1 MQVVILAGG
10 LGTRLSEETD
20 LIPKPMVL
28 VGPDPILVHI
38 MRYYAAFGH
47 QNFIIAA
54 GYKHEIISQYFDS
67 FNSNWKIEVVDTG
80 LDVSTGGRLLKLKSR
95 LEDEFMLT
103 YGDGLGDVDLT
114 KLHEIFSENE
124 YLAIVTATRPPAR
137 FGSLRIQ
144 GNLVTSFN
152 EKDPQ
157 DAGWI
162 NGGFFICS
170 KEIINYITSLTEPL
184 EGKPI
189 SDLVEKELLG
199 VYEHPGWW
207 HPMDTLRDKRQ
218 LQEIW
223 DSGNAPWEIK
233 RAEPPH

>member
-20 LIPKPMVL
+20 LIPKPMVKI
-28 VGPDPILVHI
+28 GPDPILIHI
-38 MRYYAAFGH
+38 MRYYASFGH
-47 QNFIIAA
+47 QDFIIAA
-54 GYKHEIISQYFDS
+54 GYKHEVISKYFES
-67 FNSNWKIEVVDTG
+67 FKSSWNIEVVDTG
-80 LDVSTGGRLLKLKSR
+80 LDVSTGGRLLKLESR
-95 LEDEFMLT
+95 LADNFMLT
-103 YGDGLGDVDLT
+103 YGDGLGEVDLA
-114 KLHEIFSENE
+114 KLEDVYARNRF
-124 YLAIVTATRPPAR
+124 LAVVTATRPPAR
-137 FGSLRIQ
+137 FGSLRIE

-170 KEIINYITSLTEPL
+170 KQVLSFISNLVEPF
-184 EGKPI
+184 EGHPI
-189 SDLVEKELLG
+189 SALVQRKLLG
-199 VYEHPGWW
+199 VHEHLGWW

-223 DSGNAPWEIK
+223 ESGQAPWVRK
-233 RAEPPH
+233 

>member
-54 GYKHEIISQYFDS
+54 GYKHEIISQYFEN
-67 FNSNWKIEVVDTG
+67 FNSNWQIEVVDTG
-80 LDVSTGGRLLKLKSR
+80 LDVSTGGRLLKLKAR
-95 LEDEFMLT
+95 LEDNFMLT

-114 KLHEIFSENE
+114 KLHKIFSENE

-170 KEIINYITSLTEPL
+170 KKIINYITSLTEPL

-189 SDLVEKELLG
+189 SDLVEGELLG

-223 DSGNAPWEIK
+223 ETGNAPWVRK
-233 RAEPPH
+233 

>member
-54 GYKHEIISQYFDS
+54 GYKHEIISKYFDS
-67 FNSNWKIEVVDTG
+67 FNSNWQIEVVDTG

-124 YLAIVTATRPPAR
+124 YLAVVTATRPPAR

-189 SDLVEKELLG
+189 SDLVDKELLG

-233 RAEPPH
+233 RVGPPH